1 MSKLNIDKMMN
12 DFPSFE
18 DHLNSELQNKDFEK
32 EFLRLCLTDYAETG
46 DYTTFFKDLENVVK
60 ARTSV
65 SQLASELHMNR
76 SNLSN
81 ILKGKVQPSFY
92 TTMKILKGLGA
103 EIEIRF
109 A

>member
-1 MSKLNIDKMMN
+1 MTNLNINKILN

-18 DHLNSELQNKDFEK
+18 DHILEQLQDNDIQK
-32 EFLRLCLTDYAETG
+32 EYLRLNLEDYAKNG
-46 DYTTFFKDLENVVK
+46 DYTLFFKALERVVK
-60 ARTSV
+60 VRTTG
-65 SQLASELHMNR
+65 SQLAKDLNMNR

-92 TTMKILKGLGA
+92 TTMKILRGLGA
-103 EIEIRF
+103 EIEVKF